1 MRSSSR
7 SSILFTECEQIRQ
20 LQRFQ
25 HSSGVTTESLIP
37 KILLYLVPFVTQS
50 P

>member
-1 MRSSSR
+1 MRSLSR

-20 LQRFQ
+20 LQQFQ
-25 HSSGVTTESLIP
+25 RGSGVITESLIP
-37 KILLYLVPFVTQS
+37 KILLYFVPFVTLF